1 VRLDSARPNWYLDAA
16 LKAKTHTLQEQMWS
30 PAAAAAKQDP
40 QSNTLQIFLE
50 SLNDVSVAQS
60 ERDAARLN
68 HLPGSAVYILF
79 AVSMLALGIL
89 GYRSGLGRGRY

>member
-1 VRLDSARPNWYLDAA
+1 MSA
-16 LKAKTHTLQEQMWS
+16 
-30 PAAAAAKQDP
+30 
-40 QSNTLQIFLE
+40 
-50 SLNDVSVAQS
+50 AQS

-89 GYRSGLGRGRY
+89 GYRTGLGRGRSVLGTVLLVLLIATLFLVVILDIDQPYQGLITISQQSLIDLRDLMGRGSPSP